1 MPYFL
6 DYTNQY
12 VSDWDNFSILPYHF
26 DDLFV
31 KPWDEVAE
39 VCKYRKFVDKKS
51 KAASRKRLS
60 TIIYENA
67 QYLNGS
73 KKTDKNLLTVRFL
86 EQWIMACDYLKAH
99 HASDSEGLEIL
110 GQTYSKVYGPFQFLT
125 PDIQNVVYLAGL
137 QLGHS
142 NALEMQADD
151 KKRRERKRKALEEL
165 RSQWLAV
172 TEKAAYLLKTADDIK
187 LLQPAVT
194 KALASIE
201 EEIEF
206 LANR

>member
-1 MPYFL
+1 MFL

-12 VSDWDNFSILPYHF
+12 VSDWDNFSIVPWHF
-26 DDLFV
+26 DELFV

-86 EQWIMACDYLKAH
+86 EQWIMACQYLKAH

-137 QLGHS
+137 QLGDPD
-142 NALEMQADD
+142 ALASQAKD
-151 KKRRERKRKALEEL
+151 KARRQNKAKEL
-165 RSQWLAV
+165 RKLKEQISD
-172 TEKAAYLLKTADDIK
+172 TIDKAAYLLKTADDIK
-187 LLQPAVT
+187 LLQPAVN
-194 KALASIE
+194 KALASVE

-206 LANR
+206 LASK